1 MKYRAWSFK
10 DKPPPPKSGLAAS
23 FGNARETENGPMMRM
38 IGIVGALLLGVGA
51 VMAQQD
57 VAVQQQNQM
66 KTQGKSMYGLFAK
79 VIKGETPYDQAA
91 IDAAMTELAA
101 TVTKIPVVFTPNPK
115 EDVANATFGSSQKIW
130 QNKADFDAKVPP
142 VVKAIADVKGKIKD
156 TASLKVAF
164 DSIQAKCTDCHE
176 TYRVKLK

>member
-1 MKYRAWSFK
+1 MGRDPRKRALPVPSE
-10 DKPPPPKSGLAAS
+10 
-23 FGNARETENGPMMRM
+23 NACEREKWPMIRTVVV
-38 IGIVGALLLGVGA
+38 VGALLLGVGA

-79 VIKGETPYDQAA
+79 VIKGDTPYDQAA
-91 IDAAMTELAA
+91 IDAAITELE
-101 TVTKIPVVFTPNPK
+101 TSVVKIPTVFTTNPK
-115 EDVANATFGSSQKIW
+115 EDVVNATFGSSQKIW
-130 QNKADFDAKVPP
+130 QNKADFDSKVPP
-142 VVKAIADVKGKIKD
+142 VLKAIADVKGKIKD